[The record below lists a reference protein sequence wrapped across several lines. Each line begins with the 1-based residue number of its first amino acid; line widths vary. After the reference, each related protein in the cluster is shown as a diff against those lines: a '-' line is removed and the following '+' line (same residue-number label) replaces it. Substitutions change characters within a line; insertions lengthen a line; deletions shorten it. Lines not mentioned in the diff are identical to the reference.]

1 MDDFL
6 GGCLAIL
13 LIVGAIVVCVGFIL
27 INYWPFLLLF
37 GLLVIMAMIVMIF
50 HRQIAEAVT
59 AAFDGA
65 KQGSEH
71 MIGWAANE
79 LSDQPHRNYGGSYGM
94 GNAQLQVWN
103 EQAISQELTRLQ
115 DQPIEVKGYIDSLR
129 QQFIWG
135 QKEKIAIARN
145 RFLDIEIE
153 RLQRLKTYRQHQSD
167 IVLQPHQLE
176 NRLLEEQRR
185 KQALQRQIENDD
197 AEREIQGLDNEY
209 RKIEKQFGVEE
220 YKKKIADLNYVPPPP
235 PREMT
240 REEILAKKRADLQ
253 KRRDEVRA
261 EIVAVRDSD
270 QYEQVDEGLIRAKMN
285 QLERKLFDI
294 EQELTDLI

>member
-50 HRQIAEAVT
+50 HRQIAEAIT

-79 LSDQPHRNYGGSYGM
+79 FSEQPHRNYGGLYGM
-94 GNAQLQVWN
+94 SSNTQLQVWN
-103 EQAISQELTRLQ
+103 EQAISQELNRLQ
-115 DQPIEVKGYIDSLR
+115 DQQIEVRGYIDSLR

-135 QKEKIAIARN
+135 QKEKVAIARN

-176 NRLLEEQRR
+176 NRLLEEQQR
-185 KQALQRQIENDD
+185 KQALQRQLQNDQ
-197 AEREIQGLDNEY
+197 AERDIQGLDNDY
-209 RKIEKQFGVEE
+209 RKIEKEYGIAE
-220 YKKKIADLNYVPPPP
+220 YKKKIADLTYVPPPP
-235 PREMT
+235 PRELT
-240 REEILAKKRADLQ
+240 KEEIRQKKMADLQ
-253 KRRDEVRA
+253 DRIDEINAAIAAVRA
-261 EIVAVRDSD
+261 DPNT
-270 QYEQVDEGLIRAKMN
+270 DEHYKRT
-285 QLERKLFDI
+285 QLNIMERKRFDYT
-294 EQELTDLI
+294 EQLTNLI

>member
-50 HRQIAEAVT
+50 HRQIAEAIT

-79 LSDQPHRNYGGSYGM
+79 FSEQPHRNYGGLYGM
-94 GNAQLQVWN
+94 GSNTQLQVWN
-103 EQAISQELTRLQ
+103 EQAISQELNRLQ
-115 DQPIEVKGYIDSLR
+115 DQPIEVRGYIDSLR

-135 QKEKIAIARN
+135 QKEKVAIARN

-176 NRLLEEQRR
+176 NRLLEEQSR
-185 KQALQRQIENDD
+185 KQALQRQIENDA

-220 YKKKIADLNYVPPPP
+220 YKKKIADLTYVPPPP
-235 PREMT
+235 PRELT
-240 REEILAKKRADLQ
+240 KEEIRQKKMADLQ
-253 KRRDEVRA
+253 DRIDEINAAIAAVQSDPNTDEHYKRT
-261 EIVAVRDSD
+261 
-270 QYEQVDEGLIRAKMN
+270 
-285 QLERKLFDI
+285 QLNIMERKRFDYT
-294 EQELTDLI
+294 EQLTNLI

>member
-27 INYWPFLLLF
+27 INYWPFLLFF

-50 HRQIAEAVT
+50 HRQIAEAIT

-71 MIGWAANE
+71 IIGWAANE
-79 LSDQPHRNYGGSYGM
+79 FSEQPHRNYGGLYGM
-94 GNAQLQVWN
+94 GSNTQLQVWN
-103 EQAISQELTRLQ
+103 EQAISQELNRLQ
-115 DQPIEVKGYIDSLR
+115 DQPIEVRGYIDSLR

-135 QKEKIAIARN
+135 QKEKVAIARN

-176 NRLLEEQRR
+176 NRLLEEQQR
-185 KQALQRQIENDD
+185 KQALQRQLQNDQ
-197 AEREIQGLDNEY
+197 AERDIQGLDNDY
-209 RKIEKQFGVEE
+209 RKIEKEYGIAE
-220 YKKKIADLNYVPPPP
+220 YKKKIADLTYVPPPP
-235 PREMT
+235 PRELT
-240 REEILAKKRADLQ
+240 KEEIRQKKMADLQ
-253 KRRDEVRA
+253 DRIDEINAAIAAVRA
-261 EIVAVRDSD
+261 DPNT
-270 QYEQVDEGLIRAKMN
+270 DEHYKRT
-285 QLERKLFDI
+285 QLNIMERKRFDYT
-294 EQELTDLI
+294 EQLTNLI

>member
-50 HRQIAEAVT
+50 HRQIAEAIT

-79 LSDQPHRNYGGSYGM
+79 FSEQPHRNYGGLYGM
-94 GNAQLQVWN
+94 GSNTQLQVWN
-103 EQAISQELTRLQ
+103 EQAISQELNRLQ
-115 DQPIEVKGYIDSLR
+115 DQPIEVRGYIDSLR

-135 QKEKIAIARN
+135 QKEKVAIARN

-176 NRLLEEQRR
+176 NRLLEEQQR
-185 KQALQRQIENDD
+185 KQALQRQLQNDQ
-197 AEREIQGLDNEY
+197 AERDIQGLDNDY
-209 RKIEKQFGVEE
+209 RKIEKEYGIAE
-220 YKKKIADLNYVPPPP
+220 YKKKIADLTYVPPPP
-235 PREMT
+235 PRELT
-240 REEILAKKRADLQ
+240 KEEIRQKKMADLQ
-253 KRRDEVRA
+253 DRIDEINAAIAAVRA
-261 EIVAVRDSD
+261 DPNT
-270 QYEQVDEGLIRAKMN
+270 DEHYKRT
-285 QLERKLFDI
+285 QLNIMERKRFDYT
-294 EQELTDLI
+294 EQLTNLI

>member
-1 MDDFL
+1 
-6 GGCLAIL
+6 
-13 LIVGAIVVCVGFIL
+13 
-27 INYWPFLLLF
+27 
-37 GLLVIMAMIVMIF
+37 
-50 HRQIAEAVT
+50 
-59 AAFDGA
+59 
-65 KQGSEH
+65 
-71 MIGWAANE
+71 
-79 LSDQPHRNYGGSYGM
+79 M

-129 QQFIWG
+129 QQFVWG

-220 YKKKIADLNYVPPPP
+220 YKKKIADLNYVPPQP
-235 PREMT
+235 PRELT
-240 REEILAKKRADLQ
+240 KEEILAKKRAGLQ

>member
-50 HRQIAEAVT
+50 HRQIAEAIT

-71 MIGWAANE
+71 IIGWAANE
-79 LSDQPHRNYGGSYGM
+79 FSEQPHRNYGGLYGM
-94 GNAQLQVWN
+94 GSNTQLQVWN
-103 EQAISQELTRLQ
+103 EQAISQELNRLQ
-115 DQPIEVKGYIDSLR
+115 DQPIEVRGYIDSLR

-135 QKEKIAIARN
+135 QKEKVAIARN

-176 NRLLEEQRR
+176 NRLLEEQQR
-185 KQALQRQIENDD
+185 KQALQRQLQNDQ
-197 AEREIQGLDNEY
+197 AERDIQGLDNDY
-209 RKIEKQFGVEE
+209 RKIEKEYGIAE
-220 YKKKIADLNYVPPPP
+220 YKKKIADLTYVPPPP
-235 PREMT
+235 PRELT
-240 REEILAKKRADLQ
+240 KEEIRQKKMADLQ
-253 KRRDEVRA
+253 DRIDEINAAIAAVRA
-261 EIVAVRDSD
+261 DPNT
-270 QYEQVDEGLIRAKMN
+270 DEHYKRT
-285 QLERKLFDI
+285 QLNIMERKRFDYT
-294 EQELTDLI
+294 EQLTNLI